1 MFSYWPW
8 ARESGQSE
16 VVLPFRVAA
25 ADLIIGASCAGCGR
39 PAITLCASCAG
50 MLTPQPRVAWPRPT
64 PQILRQPSL
73 IEPIASGIHEGPLRA
88 VLAQF
93 KEEGQFGL
101 LHILGHFLAS
111 SVCFAAPVNRP
122 VVLVPIPSTRVTRMR
137 RGQDTIGDLSRA
149 AAKALQAI
157 GIDCIVGSPLVHA
170 RRVADQSGLSAGD
183 RSINMSDALRMRSVA
198 GLEDRSIIVVDDILT
213 TGATVAEAV
222 RVLSEAGFRPASI
235 AVIAATA
242 RHR

>member
-1 MFSYWPW
+1 M
-8 ARESGQSE
+8 
-16 VVLPFRVAA
+16 
-25 ADLIIGASCAGCGR
+25 
-39 PAITLCASCAG
+39 
-50 MLTPQPRVAWPRPT
+50 
-64 PQILRQPSL
+64 

-101 LHILGHFLAS
+101 VRVLGHFLAS
-111 SVCFAAPVNRP
+111 SVCFAAPADRP

-149 AAKALQAI
+149 AAKAVRSI
-157 GIDCIVGSPLVHA
+157 GIDCTVGSPLIHA
-170 RRVADQSGLSAGD
+170 RRVADQSGLSAHD
-183 RSINMSDALRMRSVA
+183 RSLNMSGALRMRSVA
-198 GLEDRSIIVVDDILT
+198 GLGGRSIIVVDDILT

-222 RVLSEAGFRPASI
+222 RVLTESGLRPASI